1 MDRRTSRGKWKQ
13 LNLLRQSI
21 NQPPLI
27 NLNTS
32 KSTWKWLSIFY
43 LVVSSDLFNL
53 SIYYSTHIKKQY
65 YTQQKYDQQYHSQY
79 HCQDTPLDRKRSRLL
94 NNYQNDATPLLQ
106 CGNPSD
112 TTRRSTP
119 QSHRRYYEANAI
131 HNPHENGVVKPP
143 DPGV

>member
-1 MDRRTSRGKWKQ
+1 MVSYIYAKYIYTKQ
-13 LNLLRQSI
+13 HDDKY
-21 NQPPLI
+21 
-27 NLNTS
+27 S
-32 KSTWKWLSIFY
+32 KLFIGNFKTW
-43 LVVSSDLFNL
+43 
-53 SIYYSTHIKKQY
+53 THIKKQY